1 MKNFIIVLWQ
11 TFLMFVGMPLAL
23 FVLNVFIGAVSGWIV
38 GLFFGNTILGILEQ
52 IGINGFSMW
61 QIGAFLG
68 FISGF
73 FRKMISFNNKSN
85 PKKQEPNQEI
95 HRRY

>member
-1 MKNFIIVLWQ
+1 
-11 TFLMFVGMPLAL
+11 MFVGMPFAL

-38 GLFFGNTILGILEQ
+38 GLFFGNTILGILDQ

-73 FRKMISFNNKSN
+73 FRKMISFNNNKST
-85 PKKQEPNQEI
+85 PQKQETNQEVKQETKGNTKKSAVKF
-95 HRRY
+95 

>member
-11 TFLMFVGMPLAL
+11 TFLVFVGIPLA

-38 GLFFGNTILGILEQ
+38 GLFFGNAILGILSQ
-52 IGINGFSMW
+52 IGVSGFSMW

-73 FRKMISFNNKSN
+73 FRKMISFNNNKST
-85 PKKQEPNQEI
+85 PKKI
-95 HRRY
+95 RTK